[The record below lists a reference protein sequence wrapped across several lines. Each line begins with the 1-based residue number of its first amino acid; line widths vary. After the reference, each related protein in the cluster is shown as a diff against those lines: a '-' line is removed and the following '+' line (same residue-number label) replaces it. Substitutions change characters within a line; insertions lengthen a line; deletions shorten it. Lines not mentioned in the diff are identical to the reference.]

1 VAASLHFIAFHV
13 SHTIP
18 MISWHDASRVDANLS
33 AGIMRHPSIAAAAP
47 QLPHQGDHLLMND
60 FDFTIPPSKSTYD
73 AKAALQFFEAAG
85 KTKDVKAGKT
95 LFEENSK
102 ANSLLLQ
109 KDKMYYL
116 LEGAVELTA
125 NNEPV
130 GLVRAG
136 ELFGEMTLITGLPR
150 TATAKAQTDCRLIML
165 DKEQLQ
171 AALQTSP
178 EFALLLMYFMITRLR
193 DSLAQLN
200 AQGGGSSDA
209 MLKDSAVFDRKL
221 LKSLADEFD
230 HSARIRYPAGKR
242 IIEEGQI
249 GALMYVV
256 LSGTV
261 EIAIQNN
268 VVGTIGTGGM
278 LGEMALISRA
288 ERLASASATSDC
300 ELLAISRDVFL
311 DMVSTHPKFAVS
323 LLGAVGHRAHFVAS
337 MRT

>member
-1 VAASLHFIAFHV
+1 
-13 SHTIP
+13 
-18 MISWHDASRVDANLS
+18 
-33 AGIMRHPSIAAAAP
+33 
-47 QLPHQGDHLLMND
+47 MNE
-60 FDFTIPPSKSTYD
+60 FDFTIPPAKSTYD
-73 AKAALQFFEAAG
+73 
-85 KTKDVKAGKT
+85 TKDALKFFQSAGETITVATGKT
-95 LFEENSK
+95 LFKENSK
-102 ANSLLLQ
+102 ANALLLQ

-116 LEGAVELTA
+116 LEGGVELTVDG
-125 NNEPV
+125 NPV

-150 TATAKAQTDCRLIML
+150 TATAKTQTDCRLIML
-165 DKEQLQ
+165 DKDQLQ
-171 AALQTSP
+171 AALHASP
-178 EFALLLMYFMITRLR
+178 EFGLLLMSVMIMRLR
-193 DSLAQLN
+193 DSITQLN
-200 AQGGGSSDA
+200 AQGGGSETK
-209 MLKDSAVFDRKL
+209 LKDSAVFDKKL
-221 LKSLADEFD
+221 LKELTNEFD

-261 EIAIQNN
+261 EIAVQNN

-288 ERLASASATSDC
+288 ERLASATAITDC

-323 LLGAVGHRAHFVAS
+323 LLGAVGQRAHFVAS